1 MDLRQLR
8 YFVAVVDEGGIRKAS
23 RQLFLA
29 QPSISQAVRQLE
41 CELGVELLHRRPSG
55 IELTGAGREFVD
67 YARDILD
74 RAALASAAMRR
85 RAEQQSCVLRV
96 GLLSGLIAAGELT
109 APIVEHFQE
118 VRPDVD
124 VQLVDIGFD
133 DQAAPLRG
141 DVVDVALIRGPVRDS
156 ELDIV
161 PLVLDHR
168 ILLVGAAHEL
178 AYEERVAAEDI
189 LDQLMIPV
197 VAPDYFAAFW
207 HLDDLRGSPNVDKT
221 MPPARTV
228 PEMQLALATGR
239 VVMAAVSTIARILPN
254 ALVRTVA
261 LSGVEPSV
269 IAVAR
274 RRDDTRR
281 VVREFVQAAGEAA
294 AAKLELL
301 PGAKLAA

>member
-8 YFVAVVDEGGIRKAS
+8 YFVTVVDEGGIRKAS

-29 QPSISQAVRQLE
+29 QPSISQALRQLE
-41 CELGVELLHRRPSG
+41 SELGVELIHRRPTG
-55 IELTGAGREFVD
+55 IELSAAGAEFVG
-67 YARDILD
+67 YARDILE
-74 RAALASAAMRR
+74 RAALAQAAMRR
-85 RAEQQSCVLRV
+85 RTEQQSCTLRV

-109 APIVEHFQE
+109 APIIEHFQE

-124 VQLVDIGFD
+124 VQMVEIGYE
-133 DQAAPLRG
+133 DQVSPLRG
-141 DVVDVALIRGPVRDS
+141 DTVDVALVRGPLRSS

-161 PLVLDHR
+161 PLVFDER
-168 ILLVGAAHEL
+168 ILLVGATHEL
-178 AYEERVAAEDI
+178 AYEDVVAAEDI
-189 LDQLMIPV
+189 LDQRMIPV
-197 VAPDYFAAFW
+197 FAPDYFAAFW
-207 HLDDLRGSPNVDKT
+207 HLDDLRGGPNLDKT

-228 PEMQLALATGR
+228 PELQLAVATGR
-239 VVMAAVSTIARILPN
+239 VIMSAVSTIARILPN

-261 LSGVEPSV
+261 LSGVEPST

-281 VVREFVQAAGEAA
+281 VVCDFMQAAGEAA
-294 AAKLELL
+294 VAKLELL

>member
-8 YFVAVVDEGGIRKAS
+8 YFVAVVEEGGIRKAS
-23 RQLFLA
+23 RHLFLA

-41 CELGVELLHRRPSG
+41 GELGVELIHRRPSG
-55 IELTGAGREFVD
+55 IEVTAAGREFVE

-74 RAALASAAMRR
+74 RAARATAAMRR
-85 RAEQQSCVLRV
+85 RAEEQSCVLRV
-96 GLLSGLIAAGELT
+96 GLMSGLIAAGELT
-109 APIVEHFQE
+109 APIIDHFK
-118 VRPDVD
+118 VMRPDVD
-124 VQLVDIGFD
+124 VQLVEIGFD

-141 DVVDVALIRGPVRDS
+141 DIVDVALVRGPLQDTEVDF
-156 ELDIV
+156 V
-161 PLVLDHR
+161 PLVLDQR

-178 AYEERVAAEDI
+178 AYQEHVAAEDI

-207 HLDDLRGSPNVDKT
+207 HLDDLRGGPNLDKT
-221 MPPARTV
+221 MPAARTV

-239 VVMAAVSTIARILPN
+239 VIMAAVSTIARILPN

-261 LSGVEPSV
+261 MSGLDPSV

-281 VVREFVQAAGEAA
+281 VVRDFMEAAGEASTA
-294 AAKLELL
+294 NLELL